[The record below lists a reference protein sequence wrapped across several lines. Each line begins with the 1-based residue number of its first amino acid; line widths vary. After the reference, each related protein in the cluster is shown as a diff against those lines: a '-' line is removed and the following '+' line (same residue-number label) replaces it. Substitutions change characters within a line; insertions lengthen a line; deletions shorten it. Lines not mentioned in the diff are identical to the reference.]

1 MSTTLTGMRTNIT
14 VAYDAL
20 VVHGVKVVGAGVVVG
35 VVVMVFISRSDGRDV
50 GDKFVG
56 DDIPVVSPGGEERAC
71 DRG

>member
-1 MSTTLTGMRTNIT
+1 MN
-14 VAYDAL
+14 AL
-20 VVHGVKVVGAGVVVG
+20 VAHGVEVVGAGVVG

-71 DRG
+71 DWG